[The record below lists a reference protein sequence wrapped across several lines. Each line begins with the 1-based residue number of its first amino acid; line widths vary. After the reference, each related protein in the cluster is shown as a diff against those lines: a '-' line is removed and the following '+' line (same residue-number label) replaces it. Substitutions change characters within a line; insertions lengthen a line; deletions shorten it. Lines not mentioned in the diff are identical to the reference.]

1 MMESKRDFL
10 KKISLLTAGGLM
22 AGNFAPVI
30 ASAKTAPTIAGK
42 KVIGLQIYS
51 LMKELTENVPE
62 GMKKIKEIGYSTIEL
77 AGYGNRKMG
86 QYEVSEYRKIAEDA
100 GLKITSAHVNP
111 PERTYTKDNVA
122 KISDWWK
129 LAVEDHVKLGVGR
142 LIQPGMPTIETH
154 DDAKLVGEVFNNAG
168 EIAKAAGIK
177 WGYHNHNMEF
187 KRIAK
192 PGETLP
198 TGPGAV
204 LRPVGDI
211 VYDLM
216 MEATDPALVFF
227 EMDVYWTVM
236 GQMDPLDYFEKYPTR
251 IQVLHI
257 KDRSVLG
264 QSGMMNFENIFKKA
278 YSIGINEFYVEIEKI
293 KTNMTQFEGVKGCFD
308 YLNNASFVK

>member
-1 MMESKRDFL
+1 MESKRDFL

-22 AGNFAPVI
+22 AGNLAPVI
-30 ASAKTAPTIAGK
+30 ASAKTAPMVAGK

-86 QYEVSEYRKIAEDA
+86 QYEVGEYRKIVEDA

-111 PERTYTKDNVA
+111 PERTYTKENTA

-129 LAVEDHVKLGVGR
+129 QTVEDHVKLGVGR

-168 EIAKAAGIK
+168 QIAKAAGIK

-198 TGPGAV
+198 TGPGAI

-216 MEATDPALVFF
+216 MEATDPSLVFF

-293 KTNMTQFEGVKGCFD
+293 KANMTQFEGVKGCFD